1 MCVCRP
7 VNAQGDEH
15 EEEEDGP
22 EEAARHRG
30 DGVAVHDE
38 HQALALHPHVA
49 HVEALGGTT
58 SIELATKLRGSF
70 HNIRRRQRR

>member
-1 MCVCRP
+1 MCRP
-7 VNAQGDEH
+7 VYAQGDQH

-22 EEAARHRG
+22 EETARHRG

-38 HQALALHPHVA
+38 DQALTLHTHVA

-58 SIELATKLRGSF
+58 SIELSTKLCVSF
-70 HNIRRRQRR
+70 YNIRRRR